1 MELGATTVIE
11 RPVGE
16 VFARWSEVERYPE
29 WFDVSID
36 RRKLTEGPIG
46 VGTKYRAVDRL
57 PPGLRI
63 EATLEITAYQ
73 PSELVA
79 AILSDPINAT
89 WEARFEE
96 TGQGT
101 RMTYHTVASLSGLQG
116 LLAPL
121 FTGWARRQLQTGLDR
136 FKASLETGA
145 R

>member
-1 MELGATTVIE
+1 MELKATAVIG
-11 RPVGE
+11 RPLGE

-29 WFDVSID
+29 WFDMCIE

-46 VGTKYRAVDRL
+46 VGTKYRAVDKL
-57 PPGLRI
+57 PLGRRT
-63 EATLEITAYQ
+63 EATLEVTAYQ
-73 PSELVA
+73 PNELGA
-79 AILSDPINAT
+79 ARLSNPINAT

-101 RMTYHTVASLSGLQG
+101 RMTFHTVASLSGLQG

-121 FTGWARRQLQTGLDR
+121 FAGWARRQLQTGLDH
-136 FKASLETGA
+136 FKAGNESGA